1 MDVRKLIC
9 AAALFLSSLTAHGQ
23 FYKYGDDP
31 GGVRWSGIQTDS
43 YRIIYPRTMDS
54 LALQYALALEK
65 YAPVVGRSIGFSP
78 NQAYRKPM
86 PVILH
91 AFTSEANGMSVW
103 TPRRLELRT
112 VPDAYGPSPF
122 PWITDLAIHESRHS
136 AQMQYSNT
144 GRLRIFGFLLGEMAS
159 GAMASLY
166 GNQAFFEGDAVVAET
181 ALTHSGRARTADFLE
196 YYRFALDH
204 GDYRDY
210 YKWYYGSIKNYT
222 PTYYTSGYM
231 FVAGMR
237 TLYDDPLFSQ
247 RFYSNVFR
255 LKIWPFP
262 MFNMQ
267 YTVKQASG
275 KDFRDTFRE
284 IEDYFLDTWRQEAA
298 ARAPFMPEEQV
309 TPDARRHRVF
319 WGTALAGDRL
329 YGIRSGQDVTTQLVD
344 LQTGRTLKAFAIGTG
359 SLMWSDALGRL
370 LWSETVPDVRWSLA
384 STSRIRYYDPE
395 TGRTGD
401 LTKKGRYFNPA
412 PSPSDSRVAVTSYP
426 YGGGS
431 QSVILDGD
439 TGNVSLAVST
449 PDSLQIVE
457 SAWIGNDVIISGI
470 SEAGFGLYNASKGF
484 SAILEPRPVK
494 IKQLRSRGAELLF
507 VCDMNGVNEL
517 YCLDT
522 ATGELSRLTSTR
534 YGASEF
540 VFKGDSLYYS
550 AFSAMGKSVFR
561 TAISDLPRT
570 KVDPS
575 QYHRYTI
582 EDKLSEQERALAPVQ
597 PASATVQP
605 AKAYSKALHL
615 LKIHSWAPVY
625 VDYDSVS
632 SISMDIFNHIAK
644 PGAMV
649 FFQNDLGT
657 ASGYAAYSYSKD
669 SHGDPRHAAHLNF
682 KYSGLYPVFEGT
694 IHYNNSFSAHYNL
707 YSRIN
712 GRYNLKGFKTTN
724 ISDPSFS
731 GNLTVYIPLN
741 FSKGGWSAGIIPQV
755 RYTFSNSMYD
765 LGVATFKYSTGFGPE
780 NMGRMVF
787 QNKESGLIIP
797 SQRVIASIRAYKTT
811 NKARSGVYPHLGGGL
826 ELGVGSR
833 IGLGKIFSPNVYAS
847 LYGYLPG
854 LLPEHGIRL
863 SALTQKHLDSGFLFN
878 ENTISCLPRGYSA
891 LASSAGPIAAYG
903 TQIKFTADYSMAI
916 LPVDWSFL
924 SPVAYIRNFILSPH
938 ADYAMYFNE
947 EGSLQLC
954 SVGAD
959 LSVSLGNLLW
969 LPFDT
974 EIGVSYVYNC
984 GSGFSIVNS
993 GRVPGRHYVGMIFNI
1008 DIQ

>member
-9 AAALFLSSLTAHGQ
+9 AAGLFFLCLTAHGQ
-23 FYKYGDDP
+23 FFTYGDDP

-65 YAPVVGRSIGFSP
+65 YAPAVGRSIGFTP
-78 NQAYRKPM
+78 NQSYRKPM

-112 VPDAYGPSPF
+112 VPDAYGPTPF
-122 PWITDLAIHESRHS
+122 PWITDLAIHESRHT

-144 GRLRIFGFLLGEMAS
+144 GRLRIFSFLLGEMSS

-166 GNQAFFEGDAVVAET
+166 GNQAFFEGDAVVTET
-181 ALTHSGRARTADFLE
+181 ALTKSGRARTADFLE

-222 PTYYTSGYM
+222 PTYYTAGYM

-237 TLYDDPLFSQ
+237 TLYDDPLFTK

-255 LKIWPFP
+255 LKVWPFP

-275 KDFRDTFRE
+275 KQFRETFRE
-284 IEDYFLDTWRQEAA
+284 IEDYFLDIWRQETA
-298 ARAPFMPEEQV
+298 ARAPFMPGDQV

-329 YGIRSGQDVTTQLVD
+329 YGIRSGQDVTTRLVD
-344 LQTGRTLKAFAIGTG
+344 LQTGRTLREFAIGTG
-359 SLMWSDALGRL
+359 SLMWSDSLGLL
-370 LWSETVPDVRWSLA
+370 LWSENVPDARWSLA
-384 STSRIRYYDPE
+384 STSRIRFYDPE

-412 PSPSDSRVAVTSYP
+412 PSPSDSRIAVTSYP

-431 QSVILDGD
+431 QSVILDGG
-439 TGNVSLAVST
+439 TGNVSLAVSA

-457 SAWIGNDVIISGI
+457 SAWIGNDVVISGI
-470 SEAGFGLYNASKGF
+470 SDAGFGLYNASKGF
-484 SAILEPRPVK
+484 STILEPRPVK
-494 IKQLRSRGAELLF
+494 IKQLRSSGTELLF
-507 VCDMNGVNEL
+507 VSDMNGVNEL
-517 YCLDT
+517 YSLDT
-522 ATGELSRLTSTR
+522 ATEELCRLTSTR

-550 AFSAMGKSVFR
+550 AFSAKGKSVFR

-570 KVDPS
+570 KVNPA
-575 QYHRYTI
+575 QYHQYTI
-582 EDKLSEQERALAPVQ
+582 EDKLSAQEQSLADFQ
-597 PASATVQP
+597 AASASIQP
-605 AKAYSKALHL
+605 AKDYSKALHL

-625 VDYDSVS
+625 VDYNSVS
-632 SISMDIFNHIAK
+632 TISMDIFNHIAK

-657 ASGYAAYSYSKD
+657 ASGYAGYSYSKD
-669 SHGDPRHAAHLNF
+669 AHGDPRHAVHLNF
-682 KYSGLYPVFEGT
+682 KYSGLYPVIEGT
-694 IHYNNSFSAHYNL
+694 LHYNNSFSSHYNL
-707 YSRIN
+707 LSRIN
-712 GRYNLKGFKTTN
+712 GNRIVKSFKPTET
-724 ISDPSFS
+724 SDPQFS
-731 GNLTVYIPLN
+731 GNISVYVPLK
-741 FSKGGWSAGIIPQV
+741 FSKGGWISGIVPQV
-755 RYTFSNSMYD
+755 RYTFSNTMYD
-765 LGVATFKYSTGFGPE
+765 LGVASFKYSPGFGPD
-780 NMGRMVF
+780 NSGRMVF
-787 QNKESGLIIP
+787 QNKESAQILP
-797 SQRVIASIRAYKTT
+797 AQRVIASIRAYRMT

-833 IGLGKIFSPNVYAS
+833 VGLGKVFSPNFYAS
-847 LYGYLPG
+847 AYGYLPG

-863 SALTQKHLDSGFLFN
+863 SAVGQKHLDSGYIFN
-878 ENTISCLPRGYSA
+878 ENTVSCLPRGYSV
-891 LASSAGPIAAYG
+891 LATTAGPIAAYG
-903 TQIKFTADYSMAI
+903 TQIKLAFDYTMAI

-938 ADYAMYFNE
+938 ADYAMYFK
-947 EGSLQLC
+947 GDDTLQLC

-959 LSVSLGNLLW
+959 LSVSLGNFLW

-974 EIGVSYVYNC
+974 EVGVSYVYNC
-984 GSGFSIVNS
+984 GKGFNTANVGDS
-993 GRVPGRHYVGMIFNI
+993 PGRHYVGMIFNI

>member
-9 AAALFLSSLTAHGQ
+9 AAALLFLSITAHGQ
-23 FYKYGDDP
+23 FFTYGDDP
-31 GGVRWSGIQTDS
+31 GGVRWSELQSDS
-43 YRIIYPRTMDS
+43 YRIVYPRTMDS
-54 LALQYALALEK
+54 LALKYALALEK
-65 YAPVVGRSIGFSP
+65 YAPAVGRSIGFTP
-78 NQAYRKPM
+78 NQAYTKPM

-136 AQMQYSNT
+136 AQMQYSNS

-181 ALTHSGRARTADFLE
+181 ALTQSGRARTADFLE
-196 YYRFALDH
+196 YYRFALEQ

-237 TLYDDPLFSQ
+237 TLYDDPLFTQ
-247 RFYSNVFR
+247 RFYSNVSR
-255 LKIWPFP
+255 LKWWPFP

-275 KDFRDTFRE
+275 KTFRETFRE

-298 ARAPFMPEEQV
+298 ARAPFMPGEQV

-329 YGIRSGQDVTTQLVD
+329 YGIRSGQDVTTRLVD
-344 LQTGRTLKAFAIGTG
+344 LQTGKTLKPFAIGTG

-384 STSRIRYYDPE
+384 STSRIRYYDPQ

-412 PSPSDSRVAVTSYP
+412 PSPSDSRIAVTSYP

-431 QSVILDGD
+431 QSVILDGG
-439 TGNVSLAVST
+439 TGTVSLAVSA

-470 SEAGFGLYNASKGF
+470 SDAGFGLYNASKGF
-484 SAILEPRPVK
+484 SIILHPRPVK
-494 IKQLRSRGAELLF
+494 IKQLRSSGTELLF

-517 YCLDT
+517 YSLDT
-522 ATGELSRLTSTR
+522 ATGGLSRLTSTR

-550 AFSAMGKSVFR
+550 AFSAKGKSVFR

-570 KVDPS
+570 KVDPA
-575 QYHRYTI
+575 QYHRYPI
-582 EDKLSEQERALAPVQ
+582 EDKLSAQERALADFQ
-597 PASATVQP
+597 PASATIQP
-605 AKAYSKALHL
+605 AKDYSKALHL

-625 VDYDSVS
+625 IDYNSVS
-632 SISMDIFNHIAK
+632 SISMDFFNHIAK

-669 SHGDPRHAAHLNF
+669 AHKDPRHAFHLNF
-682 KYSGLYPVFEGT
+682 KYSGLYPVIEAT

-707 YSRIN
+707 LSRVSGNHNI
-712 GRYNLKGFKTTN
+712 KSFKPTETR
-724 ISDPSFS
+724 DPQFS
-731 GNLTVYIPLN
+731 GNVTVYVPLN
-741 FSKGGWSAGIIPQV
+741 FSKGGWSAGVVPQV
-755 RYTFSNSMYD
+755 RYIFSNTLYD

-780 NMGRMVF
+780 SMGRMVF
-787 QNKESGLIIP
+787 QNKETGQIIP
-797 SQRVIASIRAYKTT
+797 AQRVIASIRAYRMMSR
-811 NKARSGVYPHLGGGL
+811 AHSGVYPYLGGGL

-833 IGLGKIFSPNVYAS
+833 VGLGRVFSPNVYAS
-847 LYGYLPG
+847 AYGYLPG

-863 SALTQKHLDSGFLFN
+863 SALVQKHLDSGFLFN
-878 ENTISCLPRGYSA
+878 ENTISCLPRGYSVM
-891 LASSAGPIAAYG
+891 ASTAGPIAAYG
-903 TQIKFTADYSMAI
+903 TQIKLTADYSMAI

-924 SPVAYIRNFILSPH
+924 SPVAYIRNFILTPH
-938 ADYAMYFNE
+938 ADYAMYFKDDA
-947 EGSLQLC
+947 SLHLC

-969 LPFDT
+969 LPFNS
-974 EIGVSYVYNC
+974 EIGVSYSYNC
-984 GSGFSIVNS
+984 GSGFNLVNS
-993 GRVPGRHYVGMIFNI
+993 GNYPGRHYVGMIFNI

>member
-9 AAALFLSSLTAHGQ
+9 AAGLFFLCLTAHGQ
-23 FYKYGDDP
+23 FYTYGDDP
-31 GGVRWSGIQTDS
+31 GGVRWSGIRTDS

-65 YAPVVGRSIGFSP
+65 YAPAVGRSIGFTP
-78 NQAYRKPM
+78 NQAYSKPM

-112 VPDAYGPSPF
+112 VPDAYGPTPF
-122 PWITDLAIHESRHS
+122 PWITDLAIHESRHT

-144 GRLRIFGFLLGEMAS
+144 GRLRIFSFLLGEMSS

-181 ALTHSGRARTADFLE
+181 ALTKSGRARTADFLE

-237 TLYDDPLFSQ
+237 TLYDDPLFTK

-255 LKIWPFP
+255 HKIWPFP

-275 KDFRDTFRE
+275 KKFRESFRE
-284 IEDYFLDTWRQEAA
+284 IEDYFLDTWRKETD
-298 ARAPFMPEEQV
+298 ARAPFMPGDQV

-319 WGTALAGDRL
+319 WGTTLAGDSL
-329 YGIRSGQDVTTQLVD
+329 YGVRSGQDVTTQLVD

-359 SLMWSDALGRL
+359 SLMWSESLGLL
-370 LWSETVPDVRWSLA
+370 LWSENIPDVRWSLA

-395 TGRTGD
+395 TGKMGD

-412 PSPSDSRVAVTSYP
+412 PSPSDSRIAVTSYP

-431 QSVILDGD
+431 QSVILDGG
-439 TGNVSLAVST
+439 TGNVSLAVSA

-457 SAWIGNDVIISGI
+457 SAWIGNDVVISGI
-470 SEAGFGLYNASKGF
+470 SDAGFGLYNASKGF
-484 SAILEPRPVK
+484 STILEPRPVK
-494 IKQLRSRGAELLF
+494 IKQLRSSGTELLF
-507 VCDMNGVNEL
+507 VSDMNGVNEL
-517 YCLDT
+517 YSLDT
-522 ATGELSRLTSTR
+522 ATGELCRLTSTR

-550 AFSAMGKSVFR
+550 AFSAKGKSVFR

-570 KVDPS
+570 KVNPA
-575 QYHRYTI
+575 QYHHYTI
-582 EDKLSEQERALAPVQ
+582 EDKLSAQEQSLADFQ
-597 PASATVQP
+597 AASAAIQP
-605 AKAYSKALHL
+605 AKDYSKALHL

-625 VDYDSVS
+625 VDYNSVS
-632 SISMDIFNHIAK
+632 TISMDIFNHIAK

-657 ASGYAAYSYSKD
+657 ASGYAGYSYSKD
-669 SHGDPRHAAHLNF
+669 AHGDPRHAVHLNF
-682 KYSGLYPVFEGT
+682 KYSGLYPVIEGNL
-694 IHYNNSFSAHYNL
+694 HYNNTFSAHYNL
-707 YSRIN
+707 YSRIAGN
-712 GRYNLKGFKTTN
+712 RIIKSFKPTETT
-724 ISDPSFS
+724 DPQFS
-731 GNLTVYIPLN
+731 GNISVYVPLK
-741 FSKGGWSAGIIPQV
+741 FSKGGWNSGIVPQI
-755 RYTFSNSMYD
+755 RYTFSNTMYD
-765 LGVATFKYSTGFGPE
+765 LGVASFKYSPGFGPD
-780 NMGRMVF
+780 NSGRMVF
-787 QNKESGLIIP
+787 QNKESAQILP
-797 SQRVIASIRAYKTT
+797 AQRVIASIRAYRMM
-811 NKARSGVYPHLGGGL
+811 NKAHSGVYPYLGGGL

-833 IGLGKIFSPNVYAS
+833 VGLGKVFSPNVYVSA
-847 LYGYLPG
+847 YGYLPG
-854 LLPEHGIRL
+854 LVPEHGIRI
-863 SALTQKHLDSGFLFN
+863 SAVGQKHLDSGYIFN
-878 ENTISCLPRGYSA
+878 ENTVSCLPRGYSS
-891 LASSAGPIAAYG
+891 LATTAGPIAAYG
-903 TQIKFTADYSMAI
+903 TQIKFAFDYTMAI

-938 ADYAMYFNE
+938 ADYAMYFK
-947 EGSLQLC
+947 GDDTLQLC

-959 LSVSLGNLLW
+959 LSVSLGNFLW

-974 EIGVSYVYNC
+974 EVGVSYVYNC
-984 GSGFSIVNS
+984 GKGFNTVNVGDS
-993 GRVPGRHYVGMIFNI
+993 PGRHYVGMIFNI